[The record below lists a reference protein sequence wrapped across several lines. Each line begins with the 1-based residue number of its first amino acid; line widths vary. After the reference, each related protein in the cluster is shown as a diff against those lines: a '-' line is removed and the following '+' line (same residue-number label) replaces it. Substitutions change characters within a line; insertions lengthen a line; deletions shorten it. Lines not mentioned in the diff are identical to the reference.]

1 MKSLTAS
8 FKDNI
13 RMLDSRLRVEE
24 NFDIVG
30 KDLVIGERRARMYL
44 VDGFIKD
51 EVMEKV
57 MEYIMALNTEDM
69 TLAHTAKEFS
79 DRYVTYVET
88 DESDK
93 TGEIVTAVL
102 SGTLALIIEGYEF
115 AVMIDARTYPV
126 RNVQEPED
134 DRVLRGAR
142 DGFVETLVFNTALI
156 RRRIRDPKLTMDIQQ
171 VGSVSKTD
179 VVLCYMEDAV
189 DKKLL
194 DTLKKKIAGITIS
207 TLTMGQESLAE
218 CLVKTQWYNP
228 FPKVRY
234 TERPDAA
241 AASALEGSVLI
252 IVDNSPSVMVIPSG
266 LLDFLQ
272 DTNDYYF
279 PPLVGTYL
287 RFVRIGVFLLTL
299 LLTPVWFLLIQ
310 NPDAIPSW
318 LEFIKVAEPNDVPII
333 WQLLII
339 EFIIDG
345 LKIASLNTPTVL
357 SNSFSIVGALILGDF
372 AVQARWFVPEV
383 VLYMAFVAIANF
395 TQPSFELGYAFKLFR
410 VLILVLT
417 ALFNIWGFAAGL
429 LLMLVIIAT
438 TRTVGGKSYLYPL
451 IPFDGRAL
459 GRLLIRQPI
468 NRNNT
473 HH

>member
-13 RMLDSRLRVEE
+13 RMLDGRLRVKE

-30 KDLVIGERRARMYL
+30 KDLVIGERKARMYL

-51 EVMEKV
+51 EVMEKI

-88 DESDK
+88 DESDQ
-93 TGEIVTAVL
+93 TEEIVTAVL
-102 SGTLALIIEGYEF
+102 SGTLALLIEGYEF

-171 VGSVSKTD
+171 VGSVSRTD

-189 DKKLL
+189 DRKLL
-194 DTLKKKIAGITIS
+194 DKLKKKIAGISIS

-241 AASALEGSVLI
+241 AASALEGNVLI

-287 RFVRIGVFLLTL
+287 RFVRMGVFLLTL

-429 LLMLVIIAT
+429 VLMLVIIAT

-451 IPFDGRAL
+451 VPFDGRAL

>member
-13 RMLDSRLRVEE
+13 RMLDGRLRVKE

-30 KDLVIGERRARMYL
+30 KDLVIGERKARMYL

-88 DESDK
+88 DESDQ
-93 TGEIVTAVL
+93 TEEIVTAVL
-102 SGTLALIIEGYEF
+102 SGTLALLIEGYEF

-171 VGSVSKTD
+171 VGSVSRTD
-179 VVLCYMEDAV
+179 VVLCYMEDTV
-189 DKKLL
+189 DRKLL
-194 DTLKKKIAGITIS
+194 DKLKKKIAGISIS

-241 AASALEGSVLI
+241 AASALEGNVLI

-287 RFVRIGVFLLTL
+287 RFVRMGVFLLTL

-372 AVQARWFVPEV
+372 AVQARWFVP
-383 VLYMAFVAIANF
+383 
-395 TQPSFELGYAFKLFR
+395 
-410 VLILVLT
+410 
-417 ALFNIWGFAAGL
+417 
-429 LLMLVIIAT
+429 
-438 TRTVGGKSYLYPL
+438 
-451 IPFDGRAL
+451 
-459 GRLLIRQPI
+459 
-468 NRNNT
+468 
-473 HH
+473 

>member
-13 RMLDSRLRVEE
+13 RMLDGRLRLKE

-30 KDLVIGERRARMYL
+30 KDLVIGERKARMYL

-69 TLAHTAKEFS
+69 TLVHTAKEFS

-88 DESDK
+88 DESDQ
-93 TGEIVTAVL
+93 TEEIVTAVL
-102 SGTLALIIEGYEF
+102 SGTLALLIEGYEF

-171 VGSVSKTD
+171 VGSVSRTD

-194 DTLKKKIAGITIS
+194 DTLKKKIANISIS

-287 RFVRIGVFLLTL
+287 RFVRMGVFLLTL

-429 LLMLVIIAT
+429 VLMLVIIAT
-438 TRTVGGKSYLYPL
+438 TRTVSGKSYLYPL
-451 IPFDGRAL
+451 FPFDGRAL